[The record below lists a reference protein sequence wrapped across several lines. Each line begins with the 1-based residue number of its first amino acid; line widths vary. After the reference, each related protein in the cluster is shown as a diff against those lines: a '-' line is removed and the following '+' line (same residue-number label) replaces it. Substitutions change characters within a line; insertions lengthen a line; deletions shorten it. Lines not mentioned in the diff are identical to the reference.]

1 MKAVE
6 RIEERP
12 QNWRDA
18 ARDFAPFGG
27 AIALAWITVPIAST
41 IEWAQY
47 AIATTL
53 LLVAVISR
61 FVLVRRGHRGGGL
74 RWIFPSL
81 IVLTALGL
89 LRNSAGGISS
99 GVSAVAIVPV
109 FYVALHSEA
118 RRDLY
123 ALLCALAVYY
133 ILPILLV
140 GPPAYPQTQYRAAL
154 LSVAVSSI
162 IGLATQRLVGMA
174 RLRAEEARTRERM
187 LQQVSSVMRSLFGSP
202 QVRIDVCEAAK
213 MIGEGTA
220 AVLYEPVLGSNVM
233 RASAIVGLD
242 AEEIEISLD
251 RPSAVRDAFRS
262 GRSVLITDGLEQHIA
277 SRELWEASGRP
288 SAALYEPLLRGSE
301 PIGVLVV
308 SWIGAVQAGGPGVTV
323 VELLAHE
330 AAAVITRADTL
341 TQLSDMAETDPL
353 TGLPNRRAWDAGV
366 AQLLTEGVEFTVAML
381 DFDHFK
387 QYNDTYGHPAGDRL
401 LKETA
406 ALWREQ
412 LRTGD
417 LLARLGGEEF
427 GLLLLGCDA
436 VHASD
441 VIERLR
447 GAVYGD
453 RTCSAGFAV
462 RQPGESSD
470 AVMKRADEALYEAK
484 AAGRDR
490 TRSSAV
496 TA

>member
-1 MKAVE
+1 MKAIE
-6 RIEERP
+6 RIEETP

-27 AIALAWITVPIAST
+27 AIALAWITVPIASS
-41 IEWAQY
+41 IDWAQY

-61 FVLVRRGHRGGGL
+61 FALVRQGHRGL

-81 IVLTALGL
+81 IVLAGLGL

-99 GVSAVAIVPV
+99 GASAVAIVPV
-109 FYVALHSEA
+109 FYVALHSE
-118 RRDLY
+118 RPRDLY
-123 ALLCALAVYY
+123 VLLSALAVFY
-133 ILPILLV
+133 IVPILLV

-154 LSVAVSSI
+154 LAVAVSSI

-174 RLRAEEARTRERM
+174 RQRAEEARTREWM

-220 AVLYEPVLGSNVM
+220 AVLYEPVLGSDAM

-242 AEEIEISLD
+242 AEEIEIPLD

-262 GRSVLITDGLEQHIA
+262 GRGVLIEDGLEQHIA

-288 SAALYEPLLRGSE
+288 SSALYEPLLRGSE
-301 PIGVLVV
+301 TIGVLVV
-308 SWIGAVQAGGPGVTV
+308 SWVGAVKAGSPRVTV

-353 TGLPNRRAWDAGV
+353 TGLPNRRSWDARV
-366 AQLLTEGVEFTVAML
+366 ARLLGEGAEFTVAML

-412 LRTGD
+412 LRAGD

-427 GLLLLGCDA
+427 GLLLPGCDA
-436 VHASD
+436 AHARE
-441 VIERLR
+441 VVERLR

-462 RQPGESSD
+462 RQPAESAD
-470 AVMKRADEALYEAK
+470 AVMMRADEALYQAK
-484 AAGRDR
+484 VAGRDR
-490 TRSSAV
+490 ACLSPA
-496 TA
+496 

>member
-1 MKAVE
+1 MKAIE
-6 RIEERP
+6 RIEETP
-12 QNWRDA
+12 QNWREA

-41 IEWAQY
+41 IDWAQY
-47 AIATTL
+47 AIAATL
-53 LLVAVISR
+53 LLVAVVSR
-61 FVLVRRGHRGGGL
+61 FVLVRQGHRGGGL

-81 IVLTALGL
+81 IVLAGLGL

-99 GVSAVAIVPV
+99 GASAVAIVPV
-109 FYVALHSEA
+109 FYVALNSER

-123 ALLCALAVYY
+123 VLLLALAIFY
-133 ILPILLV
+133 IVPILLV

-202 QVRIDVCEAAK
+202 QARIDVCEAAK

-220 AVLYEPVLGSNVM
+220 AVLYEPVLGSDVM

-242 AEEIEISLD
+242 AEEIEIQLD
-251 RPSAVRDAFRS
+251 RPSAVSEAFRS
-262 GRSVLITDGLEQHIA
+262 GRSVLITDGLEQRVG

-308 SWIGAVQAGGPGVTV
+308 SWVGTVAPGGPRTTV

-366 AQLLTEGVEFTVAML
+366 AQLLTEGEEFTVAML

-412 LRTGD
+412 LRAGD

-436 VHASD
+436 VHASE

-462 RQPGESSD
+462 RQPGESSE
-470 AVMKRADEALYEAK
+470 AVMMRADEALYEAK
-484 AAGRDR
+484 SAGRDR
-490 TRSSAV
+490 TRLSTVAV
-496 TA
+496 

>member
-1 MKAVE
+1 MKAIE
-6 RIEERP
+6 RIEETP
-12 QNWRDA
+12 QNWREA

-41 IEWAQY
+41 IDWAQY

-53 LLVAVISR
+53 LLVAVVSR
-61 FVLVRRGHRGGGL
+61 FVLVRQGHRGL

-81 IVLTALGL
+81 VVLAGLGL

-99 GVSAVAIVPV
+99 GASAVAIVPV
-109 FYVALHSEA
+109 FYVALHSE
-118 RRDLY
+118 RRRELY
-123 ALLCALAVYY
+123 VLLMALAIFY
-133 ILPILLV
+133 IVPILLV

-154 LSVAVSSI
+154 LAVAVSSI

-174 RLRAEEARTRERM
+174 RQRAEEAHTREWM

-220 AVLYEPVLGSNVM
+220 AVLYEPVVGSDVM

-262 GRSVLITDGLEQHIA
+262 GRGILITEGVEAHVG
-277 SRELWEASGRP
+277 SRELWEASGSP
-288 SAALYEPLLRGSE
+288 ASVLYEPLLRGSE

-308 SWIGAVQAGGPGVTV
+308 SWIGAVQAGGPRTTV

-341 TQLSDMAETDPL
+341 TELSDMAETDPL
-353 TGLPNRRAWDAGV
+353 TGLPNRRAWDV
-366 AQLLTEGVEFTVAML
+366 RIAQLHGEGEEFTVAML

-412 LRTGD
+412 LRAGD

-436 VHASD
+436 VHASE

-462 RQPGESSD
+462 RQPGESSE
-470 AVMKRADEALYEAK
+470 AVMMRADEALYEAK
-484 AAGRDR
+484 SAGRDR
-490 TRSSAV
+490 TRLSTVA
-496 TA
+496 A

>member
-1 MKAVE
+1 
-6 RIEERP
+6 
-12 QNWRDA
+12 
-18 ARDFAPFGG
+18 
-27 AIALAWITVPIAST
+27 
-41 IEWAQY
+41 
-47 AIATTL
+47 
-53 LLVAVISR
+53 
-61 FVLVRRGHRGGGL
+61 
-74 RWIFPSL
+74 
-81 IVLTALGL
+81 
-89 LRNSAGGISS
+89 
-99 GVSAVAIVPV
+99 
-109 FYVALHSEA
+109 
-118 RRDLY
+118 
-123 ALLCALAVYY
+123 
-133 ILPILLV
+133 
-140 GPPAYPQTQYRAAL
+140 
-154 LSVAVSSI
+154 
-162 IGLATQRLVGMA
+162 MA
-174 RLRAEEARTRERM
+174 RQRAEEARTREWM
-187 LQQVSSVMRSLFGSP
+187 LQQVSTVMRSLFGSP

-220 AVLYEPVLGSNVM
+220 AVLYEPVLGSGMM

-242 AEEIEISLD
+242 AEEIEIRLD

-262 GRSVLITDGLEQHIA
+262 GHSVLITEGLEQHVG

-288 SAALYEPLLRGSE
+288 SSALYEPLLRGSE

-308 SWIGAVQAGGPGVTV
+308 SWIGAVQAGSPRVTV

-366 AQLLTEGVEFTVAML
+366 AQLLGEGAEFTVAML

-436 VHASD
+436 AHARE

-447 GAVYGD
+447 GAVYGE

-462 RQPGESSD
+462 RQPGESSEV
-470 AVMKRADEALYEAK
+470 VMKRADEALYEAK

-490 TRSSAV
+490 TCLSAGV